1 MKQFWARVWLILTI
15 ILLMVVLARIIKW
28 FLNRSNWLKNRIS
41 FSWKEKIKSL
51 QIKKTLEENKEN
63 IINPNSEDTKTDEEF
78 QEVIET
84 AVAEKNEEDKAEEKV
99 EEKEVK
105 KESKAE
111 EKQEEKSESSVFD
124 DTTSLDTPSEKVL
137 DDKEKKMID
146 KIVIEATTLKNGW
159 KYDEY
164 EKKIIEWLAID
175 PSNLEL
181 TKMLADYYF
190 TIWSYKKALPLLKK
204 IVERVPEDDK
214 SLWQIWEIYF
224 INGDNWT
231 AELLIDKA
239 VNLRPDSPK
248 YNLSLVEIY
257 YNTDRIMEAI
267 SCMEKVIKLR
277 PTNTNYLFTL
287 AMLYEEIWDVA
298 NAKKN
303 YYTIL
308 EFEPSNDKAKKK
320 LRQLTEVNNA

>member
-1 MKQFWARVWLILTI
+1 
-15 ILLMVVLARIIKW
+15 MVVIAWIIKR
-28 FLNRSNWLKNRIS
+28 FLNKSNWVKNKIS
-41 FSWKEKIKSL
+41 HSFKEKIKSK
-51 QIKKTLEENKEN
+51 QIKKDLKENKET

-78 QEVIET
+78 QKVIET
-84 AVAEKNEEDKAEEKV
+84 AVAKKNEEDKAEEKL
-99 EEKEVK
+99 EEKKENK
-105 KESKAE
+105 KEDKSQ
-111 EKQEEKSESSVFD
+111 EKQEDKSESSVFD
-124 DTTSLDTPSEKVL
+124 ETASLDTPSEKVL

-146 KIVIEATTLKNGW
+146 RIVIEATALKNGW

-190 TIWSYKKALPLLKK
+190 TIWSYKKSLPLLKK
-204 IVERVPEDDK
+204 IIEREPEDDK

-320 LRQLTEVNNA
+320 LRQLTE

>member
-1 MKQFWARVWLILTI
+1 MKD
-15 ILLMVVLARIIKW
+15 K
-28 FLNRSNWLKNRIS
+28 IS

-51 QIKKTLEENKEN
+51 QIKKELKENKET

-84 AVAEKNEEDKAEEKV
+84 AVAEKNEEDRKEESENEERRDTKKEKKELKSEEKK
-99 EEKEVK
+99 EER
-105 KESKAE
+105 
-111 EKQEEKSESSVFD
+111 SEASVFD
-124 DTTSLDTPSEKVL
+124 DTVSLDTPSEKVL

-146 KIVIEATTLKNGW
+146 KIIIEATTLKNWW

-190 TIWSYKKALPLLKK
+190 TIWGYKKSLPLLKK
-204 IVERVPEDDK
+204 IIERVPEDHK

-239 VNLRPDSPK
+239 VNLKPDSPK

-287 AMLYEEIWDVA
+287 AMLYEEIGDLA
-298 NAKKN
+298 NAKKI
-303 YYTIL
+303 TIL
-308 EFEPSNDKAKKK
+308 Y
-320 LRQLTEVNNA
+320 